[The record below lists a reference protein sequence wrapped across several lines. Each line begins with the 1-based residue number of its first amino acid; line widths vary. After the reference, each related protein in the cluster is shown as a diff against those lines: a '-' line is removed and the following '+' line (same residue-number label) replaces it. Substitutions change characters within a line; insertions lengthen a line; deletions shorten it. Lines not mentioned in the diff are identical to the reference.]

1 MAAEIINLRR
11 ARKLKSRVENEA
23 KASANRK
30 LFSQT
35 KAEKRLR
42 EATRKLEERELEGR
56 RRTTPAV
63 SGRNDGHE

>member
-30 LFSQT
+30 LFGQT

-42 EATRKLEERELEGR
+42 EATRKLEDRELDGR
-56 RRTTPAV
+56 RRITPAV
-63 SGRNDGHE
+63 SGREDGQE